1 MPCHVPASAFAKVPG
16 ISIVP
21 VGSRYFLT
29 LLPHNRLP
37 SNALTCMPADWGLVD
52 YGLEGLAAATGAH
65 RIPPVGCSF
74 WQRRDGVTI
83 CAGDAATRNQ
93 LMALVNR
100 TVTLGNALCCSE
112 HRHRRSA
119 EGFQAHCPPSSQTAA
134 QTASAQPPTSS
145 PQAPQPLTVYSDP
158 RKRSLAVA
166 LRPAS
171 LKCSV
176 TPPPE
181 GPRKRQHRLA
191 AADAA
196 LQNMGNAIAQLQ
208 QAALTLQGNLQ
219 DLRNFA

>member
-1 MPCHVPASAFAKVPG
+1 MPCHVPASVFAKVPG

-21 VGSRYFLT
+21 MGSRYFLT
-29 LLPHNRLP
+29 LLPQHRLQAD
-37 SNALTCMPADWGLVD
+37 ALTCMPPDWGLID
-52 YGLEGLAAATGAH
+52 DELEGPAAATGSH
-65 RIPPVGCSF
+65 RVLPGGCSF
-74 WQRRDGVTI
+74 WQRKDGVTI

-93 LMALVNR
+93 LMAIVNR
-100 TVTLGNALCCSE
+100 TVTLGNAISCLKHHHC
-112 HRHRRSA
+112 RSA
-119 EGFQAHCPPSSQTAA
+119 EGSQAHCPPRSPTAA
-134 QTASAQPPTSS
+134 PTALAQPPTPS

-181 GPRKRQHRLA
+181 GPRKRQQRLA

-196 LQNMGNAIAQLQ
+196 LQNVGNAMAQLQ
-208 QAALTLQGNLQ
+208 QAALTLQGHLQ
-219 DLRNFA
+219 ELRNLD